1 MQLQQASDKKQ
12 KNNKK
17 VKSSNNRV
25 APETAPGA
33 THARVPFW

>member
-1 MQLQQASDKKQ
+1 MQLQQALDKKQ
-12 KNNKK
+12 KQYK
-17 VKSSNNRV
+17 VKSSNKWV